1 MVIGIISFV
10 VLLVLTIVF
19 AIGSV
24 KQIRNDSEG
33 WSLFQT
39 ILMVVITVALGV
51 STVVTFINT
60 LACLQ

>member
-10 VLLVLTIVF
+10 ALLVLTIVF

-24 KQIRNDSEG
+24 KHIRKSSED
-33 WSLFQT
+33 WSMFQT
-39 ILMVVITVALGV
+39 ILMAVIAVVLGI

-60 LACLQ
+60 LSCL

>member
-19 AIGSV
+19 AIGIV
-24 KQIRNDSEG
+24 KQIRKSSED

-39 ILMVVITVALGV
+39 ILMIVITVTLGI

-60 LACLQ
+60 LSCL